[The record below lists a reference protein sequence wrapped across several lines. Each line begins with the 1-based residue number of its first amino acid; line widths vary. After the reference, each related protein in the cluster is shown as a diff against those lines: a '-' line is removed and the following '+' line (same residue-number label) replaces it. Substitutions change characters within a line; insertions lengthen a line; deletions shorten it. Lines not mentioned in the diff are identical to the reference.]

1 MNLDK
6 LKTQLDK
13 LPVQDKIIIGG
24 ILQFEDTLKVIKFFV
39 LANFILVLL
48 IIWWL
53 TQYARI

>member
-1 MNLDK
+1 MNIEE
-6 LKTQLDK
+6 LKSDLGK
-13 LPVQDKIIIGG
+13 LPIQDKIIIGG